1 VSTAILAYLE
11 LQGAD
16 VDDRDAVLL
25 AIARYPGDP
34 EDRKRLLVDWTKIV
48 GAALT
53 EEMVRA
59 VRGHP
64 EET

>member
-1 VSTAILAYLE
+1 MSTAILVYLE
-11 LQGAD
+11 LEGVD

-48 GAALT
+48 GVALD
-53 EEMVRA
+53 EEMVAA

-64 EET
+64 TA